1 MPAKKATFLCLNV
14 EKGNQRVALFFRKL
28 DMTMDQVVK
37 QEPHQ
42 LVYILV
48 EMLLG

>member
-28 DMTMDQVVK
+28 DMTMSV
-37 QEPHQ
+37 
-42 LVYILV
+42 ICRS
-48 EMLLG
+48 